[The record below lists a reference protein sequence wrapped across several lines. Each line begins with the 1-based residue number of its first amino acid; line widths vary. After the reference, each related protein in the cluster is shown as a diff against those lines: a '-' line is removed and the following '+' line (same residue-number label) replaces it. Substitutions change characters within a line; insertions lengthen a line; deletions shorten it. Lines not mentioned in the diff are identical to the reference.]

1 MIFLWLGFG
10 FIASGIF
17 IDAVKIYKHQDNLVM
32 IFFIVVSGFL
42 MIYSNFIFLEEH
54 IVEAILFQVYIMV
67 KAGSSEL
74 KPKPYLSKKP
84 NLYLSLYLFIYFLGL
99 SFYFIFT

>member
-1 MIFLWLGFG
+1 MIFIWLIFG

-42 MIYSNFIFLEEH
+42 MIYSNFIFFRRTH
-54 IVEAILFQVYIMV
+54 CRSYII
-67 KAGSSEL
+67 SS
-74 KPKPYLSKKP
+74 
-84 NLYLSLYLFIYFLGL
+84 IYNGK
-99 SFYFIFT
+99 SW